1 MCKKYTQYKINYGQ
15 TAYSNLKKMFS
26 SVEYSKMSDTEK
38 ANAINKVYGMS
49 KDIAKYRYMT
59 DKYGEEGLKKLLDDN
74 AYRKYTNAKKVANL
88 TYEQYLTVYY
98 AQTGI
103 ESDKDKNGNSISG
116 SQTEKKIQ
124 AIQKAL
130 PRLTKQQATKL
141 KKIFAG
147 DLI

>member
-1 MCKKYTQYKINYGQ
+1 M
-15 TAYSNLKKMFS
+15 
-26 SVEYSKMSDTEK
+26 
-38 ANAINKVYGMS
+38 
-49 KDIAKYRYMT
+49 
-59 DKYGEEGLKKLLDDN
+59 
-74 AYRKYTNAKKVANL
+74 
-88 TYEQYLTVYY
+88 TVYY

-103 ESDKDKNGNSISG
+103 EYDKDKNGNSISG